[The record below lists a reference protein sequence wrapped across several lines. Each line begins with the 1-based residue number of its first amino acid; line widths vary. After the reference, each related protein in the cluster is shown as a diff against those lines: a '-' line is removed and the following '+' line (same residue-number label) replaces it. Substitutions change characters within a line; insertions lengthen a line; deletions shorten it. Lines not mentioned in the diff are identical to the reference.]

1 MLGRNARHAG
11 RLAFCQR
18 AADIASGSSRGAFR
32 PVFTKQDTGFQ
43 FPTIVDDRPLNKDK
57 SPSADAFGNL
67 SALCPKLPEDERS
80 SGNLPSSAFV
90 TQEELDD
97 GDGEEE
103 MVEKIV
109 SGDDVS
115 RSGQT
120 FLLHLFFHD

>member
-18 AADIASGSSRGAFR
+18 AADIASGSGRGAFR

-43 FPTIVDDRPLNKDK
+43 FPTIVDDK

-120 FLLHLFFHD
+120 FLLHLLFHD